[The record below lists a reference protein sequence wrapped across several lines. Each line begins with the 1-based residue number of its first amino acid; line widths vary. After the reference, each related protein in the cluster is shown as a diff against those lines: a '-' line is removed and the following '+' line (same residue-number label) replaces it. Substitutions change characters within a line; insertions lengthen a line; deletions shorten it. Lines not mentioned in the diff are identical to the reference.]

1 MQTVKTITR
10 KYVKEYQNNKL
21 HTMSKQEFIDKWK
34 IDKTSVYYYVKRFP
48 EIKEGT
54 IINYSKLDKII
65 EHRAT
70 IKKQVS
76 DLMILKKP
84 KEIEWLFEGKNAKTI
99 SHIFC
104 YQLHST
110 IDQILVRDSNYKKYL
125 QILDYFGVQYDGKN

>member
-48 EIKEGT
+48 EIKKGT

-84 KEIEWLFEGKNAKTI
+84 KEIEWLFKSKNAKTI

-110 IDQILVRDSNYKKYL
+110 TDQILVRDSNYKKYL
-125 QILDYFGVQYDGKN
+125 QILEYFGVQYDGKN